1 MQPTSFASDE
11 LEASVLS
18 ILVDADTARGGAASL
33 LTALAPVLDDAAC
46 AIAARDRDGQTLHM
60 LAEQGEPR
68 QWPLRLDARAAISAQ
83 SAVDAATGVMA
94 VPLRSEG
101 RVVGAL
107 LIGDARHAASLLRD
121 GALDRV
127 VDAAG
132 AVLGALLARTDVEIR
147 RRAAAMR
154 SIEAI
159 IQGMAHQM
167 ANPLTGA
174 SAMSQLLA
182 EEATES
188 QRGSVEQI
196 RHELGRAFGV
206 LRDILEFQRDT
217 RAQDG
222 VVDLN
227 TVVERVIRFRG
238 YAIRELGIALDLE
251 TTTAFVPV
259 RCDLR
264 ALEHAILLALRY
276 AELQSHGT
284 VNRSIGIRVIERA
297 NGEVA
302 IEITD
307 SGAGV
312 VPELSPAFFDLP
324 LRADAAAPDAAPD
337 LGLVAS
343 ILRGCGGQLEA
354 RGSKTDG
361 TTLALVLQ
369 RSTTSSGNTPPTS
382 TRVNA

>member
-1 MQPTSFASDE
+1 MQPTSFVSDE

-18 ILVDADTARGGAASL
+18 ILVDADTARSGAASL
-33 LTALAPVLDDAAC
+33 LTALAPVVDDAAC
-46 AIAARDRDGQTLHM
+46 AIAARDRDGHTLHV
-60 LAEQGEPR
+60 LAEHGEPR
-68 QWPLRLDARAAISAQ
+68 QWPARLDARAAINAQ
-83 SAVDAATGVMA
+83 PAVDATTGVMM
-94 VPLRSEG
+94 VPLRAEG
-101 RVVGAL
+101 RVIGTL
-107 LIGDARHAASLLRD
+107 LIGDAKHASGVLRD
-121 GALDRV
+121 GAVDRV
-127 VDAAG
+127 VHAAG
-132 AVLGALLARTDVEIR
+132 AVLGVLLARTEAEIR
-147 RRAAAMR
+147 RRATAMR

-174 SAMSQLLA
+174 SAISQLLV
-182 EEATES
+182 EDATEA

-196 RHELGRAFGV
+196 RHELGRTFGV

-217 RAQDG
+217 RAHDG

-276 AELQSHGT
+276 AELQSQGT
-284 VNRSIGIRVIERA
+284 VNRSIGVRITERDD
-297 NGEVA
+297 GEVA

-307 SGAGV
+307 SGAGI
-312 VPELSPAFFDLP
+312 VPDLAPAFFDLP
-324 LRADAAAPDAAPD
+324 LRSDALASDGAPD
-337 LGLVAS
+337 LGLVDS
-343 ILRGCGGQLEA
+343 ILRGCGGRLEA

-361 TTLALVLQ
+361 TTLGLVLQ
-369 RSTTSSGNTPPTS
+369 RSPTSSTHTPPT
-382 TRVNA
+382 RRRIPA